1 MINSGDRSPDRSED
15 AEARLAAR
23 IAQAA
28 PVPLVLVTPRGDL
41 EWCNTAFRQC
51 VESVA
56 RFSGDTSLAEL
67 RTTFLSQIDPAQ
79 REQADLALRASI
91 QHDGSSSPVEF
102 HFDWNRRPYRAQ
114 ISSLAGGL
122 AVIGFVEAAVAG
134 TGGASSDLGPLEHF
148 AGAVAHR
155 LRNQLMVIANSE
167 FIAAPG
173 SPEAE
178 VLSSPLFR
186 GLQESIKDS
195 YTLIESFLAFAPGA
209 NSSSQTHLPTI
220 LRDMERFVAPGFQ
233 RTDLDFVLVRGAV
246 GMVEPCPIPTH
257 EIQRSLLALFEALC
271 RGLPM
276 SSRIAVEPVA
286 SDRVEIEITAPVDF
300 DFDPSGYDLDLE
312 IERVQ
317 PESSDPTAVRLA
329 VSFVA
334 ASIRRENTGGV

>member
-1 MINSGDRSPDRSED
+1 MINSGVRSSDRPDD

-23 IAQAA
+23 IAHAA
-28 PVPLVLVTPRGDL
+28 PIPLVLVTSRGDL
-41 EWCNTAFRQC
+41 EWCNAAFRQR

-56 RFSGDTSLAEL
+56 RFSGESSLAEL
-67 RTTFLSQIDPAQ
+67 RATFLSQIDPDQ
-79 REQADLALRASI
+79 REQAERTLRASI
-91 QHDGSSSPVEF
+91 QHDGSSSPAEF
-102 HFDWNRRPYRAQ
+102 RFDWSGCPYRAQ
-114 ISSLAGGL
+114 SSSLAGGL
-122 AVIGFVEAAVAG
+122 AVIGFVEAAVV
-134 TGGASSDLGPLEHF
+134 GGGVSSDLGPLEHF

-167 FIAAPG
+167 LIAAAG

-209 NSSSQTHLPTI
+209 KASAQTHLPTI

-233 RTDLDFVLVRGAV
+233 RTDLDFVLVRGAA
-246 GMVEPCPIPTH
+246 GMLEPCPIPTH
-257 EIQRSLLALFEALC
+257 EIQRNLLALFEALC

-276 SSRIAVEPVA
+276 SSRVAVEPVA
-286 SDRVEIEITAPVDF
+286 SDRVEIEITAPAAF

-317 PESSDPTAVRLA
+317 PESSDSTAVRLA

-334 ASIRRENTGGV
+334 ASIRPESTGGV